1 MDPRSGF
8 CPSTRTFRSLRPP
21 IPLPPEDD
29 DAAASFPSFAWS
41 RLPRPLPAHPAF
53 VDASTGA
60 ALSFPALLARVRSL
74 AAALRGAPLGV
85 ARGDVALVLAPPS
98 LDVPVLYLALL
109 SLGAVVSP
117 LSPVSAPADVARAV
131 ALCDPSVVFATGAT
145 VGKVPASGKK
155 KASVILLDS
164 PQFQS
169 FLHGH
174 DEPGFAAGVPPQP
187 VEVVR
192 QSDVAA
198 IGYSSGTTGRTKAL
212 AQSHRRLIA
221 SALQYRSARPRVAG
235 GPAVVTLL
243 GVPMFHSYG
252 FHMLMRGVLM
262 ADTTVVVTATR
273 CGAAAVLEAAS
284 RCRATQMFVAP
295 PVVAAMAA
303 RGGGVGP
310 EGFPDL
316 VRIVCG
322 GAPLSTAA
330 ASAFHERFPDIEL
343 ISALGSTEGGVI
355 SNMVCRE
362 ECHRIKST
370 GRLCSGVEAK
380 VVDII
385 SGELL
390 STNEQGELCI
400 RGPSVMLGYVG
411 GDETSNRAFDFDG
424 WLKTGDLC
432 YFDEDGFLY
441 VVDRL
446 KDIIKYKAYQVAPA
460 ELEDVLHL
468 IPRILDAAVSSYPD
482 EVGQLP
488 MAFVARQNGSNNLT
502 EDQIMESIAKQVAP
516 YKKIRKVCFVDSIP
530 RLPSGKLL
538 RRELYKH
545 MTLTRRL

>member
-21 IPLPPEDD
+21 IPLPPEDVPV
-29 DAAASFPSFAWS
+29 SFPSFAWS
-41 RLPRPLPAHPAF
+41 RLPTPLPAHPAF

-85 ARGDVALVLAPPS
+85 ALARGDVALVLAPPS

-117 LSPVSAPADVARAV
+117 LSPLSAPADVARAV

-145 VGKVPASGKK
+145 VGRVPAASSQKKKVPI
-155 KASVILLDS
+155 ILLDS

-174 DEPGFAAGVPPQP
+174 DDEPAGAAAAGGAPPPP
-187 VEVVR
+187 VEVVCR

-198 IGYSSGTTGRTKAL
+198 IGYSSGTTGRTKAV

-221 SALQYRSARPRVAG
+221 SALQYRSARPPRPG

-262 ADTTVVVTATR
+262 AETTVVVTATR
-273 CGAAAVLEAAS
+273 GGAAAVLDAAS
-284 RCRATQMFVAP
+284 RCGATQMFVAP
-295 PVVAAMAA
+295 PVVATMAS
-303 RGGGVGP
+303 RGRGVGP
-310 EGFPDL
+310 EDFPDL

-343 ISALGSTEGGVI
+343 FLVSPRHLCQSACLI
-355 SNMVCRE
+355 FAC
-362 ECHRIKST
+362 IKS
-370 GRLCSGVEAK
+370 
-380 VVDII
+380 
-385 SGELL
+385 
-390 STNEQGELCI
+390 
-400 RGPSVMLGYVG
+400 
-411 GDETSNRAFDFDG
+411 
-424 WLKTGDLC
+424 
-432 YFDEDGFLY
+432 
-441 VVDRL
+441 
-446 KDIIKYKAYQVAPA
+446 
-460 ELEDVLHL
+460 
-468 IPRILDAAVSSYPD
+468 
-482 EVGQLP
+482 
-488 MAFVARQNGSNNLT
+488 
-502 EDQIMESIAKQVAP
+502 
-516 YKKIRKVCFVDSIP
+516 
-530 RLPSGKLL
+530 
-538 RRELYKH
+538 
-545 MTLTRRL
+545 